1 MKFSLNIDKNHEEEV
16 IIYAHENRP
25 VFKEIERILL
35 NSEANLIGYEAD
47 SMIVLPLSDT
57 ACFISQNDKVFALVD
72 DHKYLVK
79 KRLYQIAELLDRN
92 YIKLNQSCI
101 ANIRQIRKFTVS
113 LDGSLEV
120 VFRNGYRDYVSRR
133 ELKNVKER
141 MGII

>member
-1 MKFSLNIDKNHEEEV
+1 MKFSLNIDKNREEEV
-16 IIYAHENRP
+16 IIYAHESRP
-25 VFKEIERILL
+25 VFKEIERMLL
-35 NSEANLIGYEAD
+35 NAECNLIGYESD

-57 ACFISQNDKVFALVD
+57 ACFVSQNDKVFALVD
-72 DHKYLVK
+72 SHKYLVK

-101 ANIRQIRKFTVS
+101 ANIRQISKFTVS